1 MIEYKYKDEIIEFE
15 NKNFNP
21 KHIFECGQAFR
32 WKEEDDGSYTTVAFS
47 RVINVSQNKDKI
59 YIKNTSPEDFE
70 NIWIS
75 YFDLYKDYD
84 EVKSSIP
91 ANNDMENAIKFGYG
105 IRILKQE
112 IFETIISFIISANN
126 RIPMIKKSINIISE
140 QYGKELGLYNDVN
153 YFSFPEKEILAE
165 VDPQDLREIARVG
178 FRNERIV
185 ESSKMLLRDDFSEDK
200 LIQMPTEELRLKLM
214 ELPGVG
220 PKVADCILL
229 FAFGRTEV
237 FPVDVWIKRVME
249 DLYIKETVS
258 KNKISTY
265 AKNIFG
271 NSAGYAQQYLFYY
284 GRENDIGKVK

>member
-1 MIEYKYKDEIIEFE
+1 MIKYKYKDETIEFE

-32 WKEEDDGSYTTVAFS
+32 WKAEEDDSYTAVAFS
-47 RVINVSQNKDKI
+47 RVINVSQDKDKI
-59 YIKNTSPEDFE
+59 YIKNTNPEDFE

-75 YFDLYKDYD
+75 YFDLYNDYD
-84 EVKSSIP
+84 EIKTTIP
-91 ANNDMENAIKFGYG
+91 ANTDMGNAIKFGYG

-153 YFSFPEKEILAE
+153 YFSFPEKEVLAE
-165 VDPQDLREIARVG
+165 VDPNDLREIARVG

-185 ESSKMLLRDDFSEDK
+185 ESSKMLLRDDFSEDR

-258 KNKISTY
+258 KNQISTY

-271 NSAGYAQQYLFYY
+271 DSAGYAQQYLFYY